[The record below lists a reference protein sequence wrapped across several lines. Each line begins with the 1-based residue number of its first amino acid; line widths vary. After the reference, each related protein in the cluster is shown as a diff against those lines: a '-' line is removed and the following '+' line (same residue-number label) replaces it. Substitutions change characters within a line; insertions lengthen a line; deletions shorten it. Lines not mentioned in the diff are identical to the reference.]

1 MALAEENERVVTNR
15 YRSGLVSFL
24 EVAVAQNLTL
34 QSRRAALDVTG
45 ERLDAS
51 LRLMAA
57 LGGGWAG

>member
-1 MALAEENERVVTNR
+1 MVTNR

-34 QSRRAALDVTG
+34 QSRRAALDVTA
-45 ERLDAS
+45 ERLDAA

-57 LGGGWAG
+57 LGGGWTG